1 MVTYDTDKPNRIY
14 KSKYNE
20 DGKPSSKAEKKDRSK
35 SRTRNIFG
43 IKHNS

>member
-1 MVTYDTDKPNRIY
+1 MFIRIH
-14 KSKYNE
+14 KAKYNE
-20 DGKPSSKAEKKDRSK
+20 DPKESAKAAKEKKSRSK